1 MYPVSEKFLSA
12 IKQNSRSF
20 YYSGNI
26 LTKDGTEYHF
36 GPEDIVKGSG
46 NISRQVC
53 GNSEIELGTVYAAE
67 LSISLFLDAD
77 RYTLFD
83 ATLTLFFHLVLEDG
97 KEETIP
103 MGVFEIAEASRNI
116 KTVEIKAYDYMLR
129 FDSPFNYTA
138 SSGTA

>member
-1 MYPVSEKFLSA
+1 MYPVSERFLKA
-12 IKQNSRSF
+12 ITENSRSF
-20 YYSGNI
+20 YYSGTI
-26 LTKDGTEYHF
+26 LTKEGTEYHF

-53 GNSEIELGTVYAAE
+53 GNSEIELGSVYAAE

-83 ATLTLFFHLVLEDG
+83 ATLTLYFHLLLENG
-97 KEETIP
+97 EKETIP

-116 KTVEIKAYDYMLR
+116 KTIEIKA
-129 FDSPFNYTA
+129 
-138 SSGTA
+138 